1 MRRLLLALVL
11 AAGCGARTDLHLE
24 EREGP
29 DAGFFQ
35 TFPCRWSLGERLELA
50 RGGPFTELTGAAHPV
65 RSEVALL
72 ASAGEARVGAR
83 VSMGASPA
91 RLASLEGHAGRLF
104 TGPLGWLRQDARGC
118 GLVAHDERFA
128 EVGGVAWSTSGS
140 CALTQAVGGRIESLP
155 LTGGAVVSVA
165 FPSVVPLVEIEE
177 ERSGGAVAYSPGEGV
192 LVALETRTGLA
203 IARPPDRLFL
213 DGASAVSVAP
223 DRLRGG
229 TLVLH
234 RGPDGRFEL
243 GHLRWGGSFEL
254 VRRAALGEHEPAGS
268 LASNETEALVPLR
281 DGSMLFVVLSH
292 FEQRVTEPVEP
303 GGVDAMEIVLRPGES
318 AGGLLYTHRLASGE
332 SRLVFRS
339 LVCNR

>member
-1 MRRLLLALVL
+1 MRGRDDSRIEGGVS
-11 AAGCGARTDLHLE
+11 HLYPG
-24 EREGP
+24 RNGV
-29 DAGFFQ
+29 
-35 TFPCRWSLGERLELA
+35 
-50 RGGPFTELTGAAHPV
+50 AHI
-65 RSEVALL
+65 RRA
-72 ASAGEARVGAR
+72 VGL
-83 VSMGASPA
+83 MQQASPKVVTVA
-91 RLASLEGHAGRLF
+91 TSYEVELEDGSTMYGNTYYPHFLPEPRRVIP
-104 TGPLGWLRQDARGC
+104 GPQLWRMDH
-118 GLVAHDERFA
+118 VAQQFDGTTLH
-128 EVGGVAWSTSGS
+128 V
-140 CALTQAVGGRIESLP
+140 ESV
-155 LTGGAVVSVA
+155 T
-165 FPSVVPLVEIEE
+165 SVVPLVEIEE